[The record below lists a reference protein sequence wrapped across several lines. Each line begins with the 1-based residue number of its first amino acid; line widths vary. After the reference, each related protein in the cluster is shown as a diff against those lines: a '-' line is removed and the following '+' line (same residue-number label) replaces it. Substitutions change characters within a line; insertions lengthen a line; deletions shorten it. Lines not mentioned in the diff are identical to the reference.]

1 MNIVMKNWVEFADEG
16 NDSFVIYKTRIYSIP
31 DGAALEEKNGKLLHE
46 FGEALEF
53 EVMEDA
59 VMGRVVKDTLEKAYQ
74 KACYKARVIHA
85 VISENNKRSKM
96 NTQEVPNAN

>member
-1 MNIVMKNWVEFADEG
+1 MKD
-16 NDSFVIYKTRIYSIP
+16 
-31 DGAALEEKNGKLLHE
+31 
-46 FGEALEF
+46 
-53 EVMEDA
+53 EVME
-59 VMGRVVKDTLEKAYQ
+59 RVVKDTLEKAYQ